1 MPKTTYLNN
10 CLLQMH
16 YNPKLYYIH
25 LLYDAKNQSHKRL
38 YTFAIVV
45 TLAQQLLPPS
55 FDEFYK

>member
-1 MPKTTYLNN
+1 
-10 CLLQMH
+10 MH
-16 YNPKLYYIH
+16 YKPKLYYIH